1 MFRRIALLCALVLGM
16 GMSSVCQAGLHDHP
30 TIAVM
35 PFKNKAPDVYWES
48 FGDYSGQATES
59 LISKLSARY
68 DVFNL
73 VDREYLQDLIEEQ
86 SLGMTGLSVDGPEVG
101 RLLGVE
107 YKIYGSVTGLTTKE
121 NHIAAVSYEH
131 DTQVRND
138 QHRVFAHVSLKM
150 VEVATG
156 RIVLAAQG
164 DGASTSTNTAVGTHQ
179 GFISLGT
186 AFVSPEQ
193 AYNAIEKAIQDAVY
207 GKDGLLTQLGY
218 GENKG
223 GRK

>member
-30 TIAVM
+30 TVAVM

-73 VDREYLQDLIEEQ
+73 VDREYLQDLIEDQ

-121 NHIAAVSYEH
+121 NHVSFGTYEG
-131 DTQVRND
+131 DLNFDNT
-138 QHRVFAHVSLKM
+138 QHRVFAHVTLRLIELS
-150 VEVATG
+150 TG
-156 RIVLAAQG
+156 RIMLVAQG
-164 DGASTSTNTAVGTHQ
+164 DGASTSTNTAVGTL
-179 GFISLGT
+179 ISLGT
-186 AFVSPEQ
+186 KFVSPEQ
-193 AYNAIEKAIQDAVY
+193 AYNAIDKAIEDAVY
-207 GKDGLLTQLGY
+207 GKQGLLTQLGY
-218 GENKG
+218 GNNDKG
-223 GRK
+223 GKK

>member
-1 MFRRIALLCALVLGM
+1 MFRRIVLLCALVLGM

-30 TIAVM
+30 TVAVM

-121 NHIAAVSYEH
+121 NHVSFGTYEG
-131 DTQVRND
+131 DLNFDNT
-138 QHRVFAHVSLKM
+138 QHRVFAHVTLRLIELS
-150 VEVATG
+150 TG
-156 RIVLAAQG
+156 RIMLVAQG
-164 DGASTSTNTAVGTHQ
+164 DGASTSTNTAVGTL
-179 GFISLGT
+179 ISLGT
-186 AFVSPEQ
+186 KFVSPEQ
-193 AYNAIEKAIQDAVY
+193 AYNAIDKAIEDAVY
-207 GKDGLLTQLGY
+207 GKQGLLTQLGY
-218 GENKG
+218 GNNDKG
-223 GRK
+223 GKK

>member
-30 TIAVM
+30 TVAVM

-121 NHIAAVSYEH
+121 NHVSFGTYEG
-131 DTQVRND
+131 DSTFDNT
-138 QHRVFAHVSLKM
+138 QHRVFAHVTLRLIELS
-150 VEVATG
+150 TG
-156 RIVLAAQG
+156 RIMLVAQG
-164 DGASTSTNTAVGTHQ
+164 DGASTSTNTAVGTL
-179 GFISLGT
+179 ISLGT
-186 AFVSPEQ
+186 KFVSPEQ
-193 AYNAIEKAIQDAVY
+193 AYNAIEKAITDAVY

-218 GENKG
+218 GNNDKG
-223 GRK
+223 GKK

>member
-121 NHIAAVSYEH
+121 NHVSFGTYEG
-131 DTQVRND
+131 DLNFDNT
-138 QHRVFAHVSLKM
+138 QHRVFAHVTLRLIELS
-150 VEVATG
+150 TG
-156 RIVLAAQG
+156 RIMLVAQG
-164 DGASTSTNTAVGTHQ
+164 DGASTSTNTAVGTL
-179 GFISLGT
+179 ISLGT
-186 AFVSPEQ
+186 KFVSPEQ
-193 AYNAIEKAIQDAVY
+193 AYNAIDKAIEDAVY
-207 GKDGLLTQLGY
+207 GKQGLLTQLGY
-218 GENKG
+218 GNNDKG
-223 GRK
+223 GKK

>member
-121 NHIAAVSYEH
+121 NHVSFGTYEG
-131 DTQVRND
+131 DLNFDNT
-138 QHRVFAHVSLKM
+138 QHRVFAHVTLRLIELS
-150 VEVATG
+150 TG
-156 RIVLAAQG
+156 RIMLVAQG
-164 DGASTSTNTAVGTHQ
+164 DGASTSTNTAVGTL
-179 GFISLGT
+179 ISLGT
-186 AFVSPEQ
+186 KVVSPEQ
-193 AYNAIEKAIQDAVY
+193 AYNAIDKAIEDAVY
-207 GKDGLLTQLGY
+207 GKQGLLTQLGY
-218 GENKG
+218 GNNDKG
-223 GRK
+223 GKK

>member
-30 TIAVM
+30 TVAVM

-121 NHIAAVSYEH
+121 NHVSFGTYEG
-131 DTQVRND
+131 DLNFDNT
-138 QHRVFAHVSLKM
+138 QHRVFAHVTLRLIELS
-150 VEVATG
+150 TG
-156 RIVLAAQG
+156 RIMLVAQG
-164 DGASTSTNTAVGTHQ
+164 DGASTSTNTAVGTL
-179 GFISLGT
+179 ISLGT
-186 AFVSPEQ
+186 KFVSPEQ
-193 AYNAIEKAIQDAVY
+193 AYNAIEKAITDAVY
-207 GKDGLLTQLGY
+207 GKQGLLTQLGY
-218 GENKG
+218 GNNDKG
-223 GRK
+223 GKK

>member
-30 TIAVM
+30 TVAVM

-121 NHIAAVSYEH
+121 NHVSFGTYEG
-131 DTQVRND
+131 DLNFDNT
-138 QHRVFAHVSLKM
+138 QHRVFAHVTLRLIELS
-150 VEVATG
+150 TG
-156 RIVLAAQG
+156 RIMLVAQG
-164 DGASTSTNTAVGTHQ
+164 DGASTSTNTAVGTL
-179 GFISLGT
+179 ISLGT
-186 AFVSPEQ
+186 KFVSPEQ
-193 AYNAIEKAIQDAVY
+193 AYNAIEKAITDAVY

-218 GENKG
+218 GNNDKG
-223 GRK
+223 GKK

>member
-30 TIAVM
+30 TVAVM

-73 VDREYLQDLIEEQ
+73 VDREYLQDLIEAQ

-121 NHIAAVSYEH
+121 NHVSFGTYEG
-131 DTQVRND
+131 DLNFDNT
-138 QHRVFAHVSLKM
+138 QHRVFAHVTLRLIELS
-150 VEVATG
+150 TG
-156 RIVLAAQG
+156 RIMLVAQG
-164 DGASTSTNTAVGTHQ
+164 DGASTSTNTAVGTL
-179 GFISLGT
+179 ISLGT
-186 AFVSPEQ
+186 KFVSPEQ
-193 AYNAIEKAIQDAVY
+193 AYNAIDKAIEDAVY
-207 GKDGLLTQLGY
+207 GKQGLLTQLGY
-218 GENKG
+218 GNNDKG
-223 GRK
+223 GKK

>member
-30 TIAVM
+30 TVAVM

-48 FGDYSGQATES
+48 LGDYSGQATES

-121 NHIAAVSYEH
+121 NHVSFGTYEG
-131 DTQVRND
+131 DSNFDNT
-138 QHRVFAHVSLKM
+138 QHRVFAHVTLRLIELS
-150 VEVATG
+150 TG
-156 RIVLAAQG
+156 RIMLVAQG
-164 DGASTSTNTAVGTHQ
+164 DGASTSTNTAVGTL
-179 GFISLGT
+179 ISLGT
-186 AFVSPEQ
+186 KFVSPEQ
-193 AYNAIEKAIQDAVY
+193 AYNAIEKAITDAVY
-207 GKDGLLTQLGY
+207 GKQGLLTQLGY
-218 GENKG
+218 GNNDKG
-223 GRK
+223 GKK

>member
-30 TIAVM
+30 TVAVM

-121 NHIAAVSYEH
+121 NHVSFGTYEG
-131 DTQVRND
+131 DSNFDNT
-138 QHRVFAHVSLKM
+138 QHRVFAHVTLRLIELS
-150 VEVATG
+150 TG
-156 RIVLAAQG
+156 RIMLVAQG
-164 DGASTSTNTAVGTHQ
+164 DGASTSTNTAVGTL
-179 GFISLGT
+179 ISLGT
-186 AFVSPEQ
+186 KFVSPEQ
-193 AYNAIEKAIQDAVY
+193 AYNAIEKAITDAVY

-218 GENKG
+218 GNNDKG
-223 GRK
+223 GKK

>member
-30 TIAVM
+30 TVAVM

-121 NHIAAVSYEH
+121 NHVSFGTYEG
-131 DTQVRND
+131 DSNFDNT
-138 QHRVFAHVSLKM
+138 QHRVFAHVTLRLIELSP
-150 VEVATG
+150 G
-156 RIVLAAQG
+156 RIMLVAQG
-164 DGASTSTNTAVGTHQ
+164 DGASTSTNTAVGTL
-179 GFISLGT
+179 ISLGT
-186 AFVSPEQ
+186 KFVSPEQ
-193 AYNAIEKAIQDAVY
+193 AYNAIEKAITDAVY
-207 GKDGLLTQLGY
+207 GKQGLLTQLGY
-218 GENKG
+218 GNNDKG
-223 GRK
+223 GKK

>member
-30 TIAVM
+30 TVAVM

-121 NHIAAVSYEH
+121 NHVSFGTYEG
-131 DTQVRND
+131 DLNFDNT
-138 QHRVFAHVSLKM
+138 QHRVFAHVTLRLIELS
-150 VEVATG
+150 TG
-156 RIVLAAQG
+156 RIMLVAQG
-164 DGASTSTNTAVGTHQ
+164 DGASTSTNTAVGTL
-179 GFISLGT
+179 ISLGT
-186 AFVSPEQ
+186 KFVSPEQ
-193 AYNAIEKAIQDAVY
+193 AYNAIDKAIEDAVY
-207 GKDGLLTQLGY
+207 GKQGLLTQLGY
-218 GENKG
+218 GNNDKG
-223 GRK
+223 GKK

>member
-30 TIAVM
+30 TVAVM

-48 FGDYSGQATES
+48 VGDYSGQATES

-121 NHIAAVSYEH
+121 NHVSFGTYEG
-131 DTQVRND
+131 DSNFDNT
-138 QHRVFAHVSLKM
+138 QHRVFAHVTLRLIELS
-150 VEVATG
+150 TG
-156 RIVLAAQG
+156 RIMLVAQG
-164 DGASTSTNTAVGTHQ
+164 DGASTSTNTTVGTL
-179 GFISLGT
+179 ISLGT
-186 AFVSPEQ
+186 KFVSPEQ
-193 AYNAIEKAIQDAVY
+193 AYNAIEKAITDAVY
-207 GKDGLLTQLGY
+207 GKQGLLTQLGY
-218 GENKG
+218 GNNDKG
-223 GRK
+223 GKK